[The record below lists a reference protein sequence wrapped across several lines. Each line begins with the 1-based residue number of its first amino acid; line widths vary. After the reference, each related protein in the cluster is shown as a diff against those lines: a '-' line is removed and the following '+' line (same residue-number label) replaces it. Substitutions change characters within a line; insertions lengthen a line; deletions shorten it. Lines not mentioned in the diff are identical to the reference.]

1 MSKAHKNVAQSLIS
15 RKVSTIGNARFNVFY
30 PSSPVVTSNGR
41 TYLSLLKRML
51 IRALLKIQTLCGID
65 VSVIIRMFIVE
76 FLNKYGIPC
85 QPVHV
90 SHNEFEIR
98 L

>member
-1 MSKAHKNVAQSLIS
+1 
-15 RKVSTIGNARFNVFY
+15 
-30 PSSPVVTSNGR
+30 
-41 TYLSLLKRML
+41 ML